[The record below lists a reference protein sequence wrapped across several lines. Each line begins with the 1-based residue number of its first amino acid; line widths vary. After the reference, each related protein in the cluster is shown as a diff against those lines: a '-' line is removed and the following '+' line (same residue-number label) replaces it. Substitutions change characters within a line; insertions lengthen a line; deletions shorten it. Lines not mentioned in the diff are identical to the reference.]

1 MSSSLSS
8 VALMDLCDLDDALL
22 DATLIGFPR
31 FGTAPVRRAFADAV
45 SDGVVRAW
53 FPISVPRVSAH
64 LASAGASADEAFSAA
79 GATLA
84 LPAGATVSGAAN
96 AGAPAPAVKV
106 AVVAAAARSMV
117 C

>member
-1 MSSSLSS
+1 
-8 VALMDLCDLDDALL
+8 MDLCDLDDALL

-53 FPISVPRVSAH
+53 LSISVPRVPAH
-64 LASAGASADEAFSAA
+64 PASAGASADEAFSAA

-84 LPAGATVSGAAN
+84 LPAGAKVSGAAN